1 MNEPVPGTTNDPPQ
15 GPELSAGSITWS
27 GTRPDPDLR
36 LAGTHPRSWLPLV
49 VAGVVISV
57 IATMLVWSWL
67 AQNLSEPRT
76 QGLRGDSAE
85 RSRPVS

>member
-1 MNEPVPGTTNDPPQ
+1 MNEPVPGTTDDPPQ
-15 GPELSAGSITWS
+15 GPEASAGSITWS
-27 GTRPDPDLR
+27 GTRPDPEVR

-67 AQNLSEPRT
+67 AQDLSDPST
-76 QGLRGDSAE
+76 QGLRGHSAE
-85 RSRPVS
+85 RLGPVS